1 MYQLTSV
8 IVHSGIST
16 LSGHYTTFVHSYSD
30 WFRLD
35 DNQVKLQQI
44 KFHCIIIMLMQ
55 LDILS

>member
-16 LSGHYTTFVHSYSD
+16 LSGYYTTFVCSSSD
-30 WFRLD
+30 WFQMD

-44 KFHCIIIMLMQ
+44 KFHCIIIMHMH
-55 LDILS
+55 LDN